1 MLPSFLLSEAVQTAL
16 HVSQSLAREYRNE
29 RYSAAHLLRALVHND
44 SAGATL
50 LTSLHKD
57 VPYLREWA
65 EVRMEESTRVAIPP
79 DEPSGD
85 TSVERVMEEADVVRV
100 RLGLDK
106 VEPICVLTALTKP
119 GLGFPSEQLRSL
131 PLQERD
137 LLGLYL
143 NEMKPLTPGDGAK
156 TVTLEG
162 TATPATAA
170 EGATAGVLQKYCTD
184 KTALARGGHF
194 DPIVGRERE
203 LRMMV
208 EILGRR
214 SKPNVMLTGDPGVGK
229 SALIDGLA
237 QLLITGLVPGWLK
250 GATLLELDPG
260 ALLAGASYKGEVE
273 DRLKNVIREVKAFEK
288 CILFID
294 EIHVLLDPKGGA
306 GGGAANLLKP
316 ELARGELTLIGATT
330 RDEFRKLIEPDQALS
345 RRFELLNVD
354 EPPVNVAERMI
365 RGLVGLYEK
374 HHQLTVDSDVVPE
387 CVRLAKRYV
396 KDRRLPDAALD
407 LLDRTMAAIRTVTE
421 LAGSDLSQFDKALT
435 EINESELSPEERL
448 DDYRWF
454 DQQLQQQISPVLMGQ
469 WEDPV
474 DPTELVTP
482 DTYLPYLTA
491 KLTRLHELADARQA
505 HVTKTDLAAVVAY
518 KTGIPMGK
526 VQEREKEKLLAM
538 EDHLRQRVVGQ
549 DHALKALSDA
559 ILESRSGLQKAGQP
573 IGTFFLLGP
582 TGTGKTELSKSLA
595 DFLFNDEHAMI
606 RFDMS
611 EFKEEHAAALLYGAP
626 PGYVGYEEGGLL
638 VNRIRQQPYAVV
650 LFDEIEKAHS
660 SIFDV
665 FLQIMDEGRLHDKL
679 GKEGDFSNALLIFT
693 SNIGSEWISQEF
705 QQGRL
710 PSSQQ
715 LMERMSGKF
724 RPEFLARIT
733 EIVPFSPITEQ
744 HVLHIFDI
752 QLRQLTDSLHRQGI
766 RLELDA
772 AARQQLAFS
781 GYTPQYGARPLAG
794 VIRNRLRRP
803 ISRMIIAGQI
813 HAGEW
818 LRVTA
823 RPDGE
828 LSWQVVKDPEI
839 PDLVQ
844 AGQIEWLIPTKA

>member
-16 HVSQSLAREYRNE
+16 YVSQSLAREYRNE
-29 RYSAAHLLRALVHND
+29 RYSAAHLLRALVHAD
-44 SAGATL
+44 SAGALL

-65 EVRMEESTRVAIPP
+65 EVRMEESSRVAIPP
-79 DEPSGD
+79 DEPAGD
-85 TSVERVMEEADVVRV
+85 QSVDRVMDEADVVRV

-143 NEMKPLTPGDGAK
+143 NEMKPITPAETGRPITPANPAAGTSLDGAP
-156 TVTLEG
+156 TS
-162 TATPATAA
+162 
-170 EGATAGVLQKYCTD
+170 VLQKYCTD
-184 KTALARGGHF
+184 KTALARSGHF
-194 DPIVGRERE
+194 DPIIGRERE

-273 DRLKNVIREVKAFEK
+273 DRLKNVIKEVKAFDK

-374 HHQLTVDSDVVPE
+374 HHQLTVDADVVPE

-421 LAGSDLSQFDKALT
+421 LAGSDLDQFDKALA
-435 EINESELSPEERL
+435 ELNESELTAEERL

-482 DTYLPYLTA
+482 ESYLPYLTA
-491 KLTRLHELADARQA
+491 KLTRLHELADARRA
-505 HVTKTDLAAVVAY
+505 RVSKTDLAAVVAY

-526 VQEREKEKLLAM
+526 VQEREKEKLLTM

-595 DFLFNDEHAMI
+595 EFLFNDEHAMI

-693 SNIGSEWISQEF
+693 SNIGSEWISHEF
-705 QQGRL
+705 QQGRR

-715 LMERMSGKF
+715 LMERMTGSF

-752 QLRQLTDSLHRQGI
+752 QLRQLTESLQRQGI

-794 VIRNRLRRP
+794 VIRNKLRRP

-813 HAGEW
+813 HPGEW
-818 LRVTA
+818 LRVTGRA
-823 RPDGE
+823 DGE
-828 LSWQVVKDPEI
+828 LSWQVVTDAATPDPI
-839 PDLVQ
+839 Q
-844 AGQIEWLIPTKA
+844 TGQIEWLIPTKV